1 MNPMNPMNPM
11 EFLARQGLITDTVK
25 RGFVIAVA
33 ILVGLLTLA
42 WALASL
48 GEMQAERL
56 RRRHLSQTPDR
67 NLRPYER
74 TRSRGPDR

>member
-1 MNPMNPMNPM
+1 MREM
-11 EFLARQGLITDTVK
+11 EFLARQELITETVK

-33 ILVGLLTLA
+33 VLVGLLTLA
-42 WALASL
+42 WALASV

-56 RRRHLSQTPDR
+56 RRRNLSQTPDR

-74 TRSRGPDR
+74 TRSKGPDR